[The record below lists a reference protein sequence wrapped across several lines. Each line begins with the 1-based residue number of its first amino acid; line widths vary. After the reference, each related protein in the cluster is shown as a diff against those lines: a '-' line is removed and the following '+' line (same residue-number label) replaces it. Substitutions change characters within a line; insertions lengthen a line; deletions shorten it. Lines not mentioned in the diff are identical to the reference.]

1 MRILFKQILIQDS
14 RSSFYGKKMDLL
26 ASDGQWVEIAPQI
39 QAEADQIIS
48 GIDLTWFPSVVDLR
62 VHHTL
67 PGGEHREDWSSL
79 QATAWKGGVLD
90 FLLLPTGDPVPQQP
104 EAIQFI
110 AGKLAGSGVLAY
122 PAAPLTLENKA
133 ENFSD
138 LMDLHQAGASWFSHG
153 AGALQDTDLML
164 KCLQYLQPLAA
175 KVISR
180 PDVKGLSLFG
190 QIHEGLQSTLLGLKG
205 IPVLAE
211 TMHVKRDLDL
221 LAYVMQHSFG
231 LANPDFS
238 LHFSCIS
245 TAESIR
251 LISDAQK
258 AGLPVTADVAIY
270 SLIFTEDAVSD
281 FDTLKKVNP
290 PLRTELDRLAL
301 WQGLKDGTIMA
312 VVSDHHPVE
321 VENKELEF
329 DQAAFGTIGLETL
342 AIAFFQEA
350 SNQELK
356 NPDNYLS
363 HGPAAF
369 LGIKQPELR
378 VGEQMKG
385 VVFCSQSQVYQA
397 AHIASKSKNSIFI
410 GHTFEHKIVGVFN
423 GLKQYYGQ

>member
-48 GIDLTWFPSVVDLR
+48 GINLTWFPSVVDLR
-62 VHHTL
+62 VHNTL
-67 PGGEHREDWSSL
+67 PGGEHMEDWASL
-79 QATAWKGGVLD
+79 QASAWKGGVLD

-104 EAIQFI
+104 ETIQFI
-110 AGKLAGSGVLAY
+110 ADKLKGSGVQSY
-122 PAAPLTLENKA
+122 PVAPLTLGNKA

-245 TAESIR
+245 TAESVR
-251 LISDAQK
+251 LIQEAQK

-281 FDTLKKVNP
+281 FDTFKKVNP
-290 PLRTELDRLAL
+290 PLRTEADRLAL
-301 WQGLKDGTIMA
+301 WQGLKEGTIMA

-342 AIAFFQEA
+342 AIAFIEEA
-350 SNQELK
+350 KKQGLEK
-356 NPDNYLS
+356 IDTYLS

-369 LGIKQPELR
+369 LGVELPEMK
-378 VGEQMKG
+378 VGEEMKG
-385 VVFCSQSQVYQA
+385 LVICSTAQEYTLADIV
-397 AHIASKSKNSIFI
+397 SKSKNSIFL
-410 GHTFEHKIVGVFN
+410 GTTFAHQVVGVFN
-423 GLKQYYGQ
+423 GLKQHYGQ

>member
-14 RSSFYGKKMDLL
+14 RSSFYGKKVDLL
-26 ASDGQWVEIAPQI
+26 AENGHWLEIAPSI
-39 QAEADQIIS
+39 QTEADQVIS
-48 GIDLTWFPSVVDLR
+48 DVDLQWFPSIVDLR
-62 VHHTL
+62 VHNTL
-67 PGGEHREDWSSL
+67 PGGEHKEDWTSL
-79 QATAWKGGVLD
+79 QAAAWKGGVLD

-110 AGKLAGSGVLAY
+110 AGKLSGSGVLAY
-122 PAAPLTLENKA
+122 PAAPLTLGNKA

-153 AGALQDTDLML
+153 AGSIQDTDLML

-245 TAESIR
+245 SSESVR
-251 LISDAQK
+251 LISEAQK

-270 SLIFTEDAVSD
+270 SLMFTEDAVSD

-290 PLRTELDRLAL
+290 PLRTEADRLAL

-329 DQAAFGTIGLETL
+329 DQASFGSIGLETL
-342 AIAFFQEA
+342 ALTFIEEA
-350 SNQELK
+350 KKQGLSTL
-356 NPDNYLS
+356 DNYLS
-363 HGPAAF
+363 HAGAAF
-369 LGIKQPELR
+369 LGIQLPELK
-378 VGEQMKG
+378 VGEVMKG
-385 VVFCSQSQVYQA
+385 LVIVPDSQVYSPA
-397 AHIASKSKNSIFI
+397 EIVSKSKNSIFI
-410 GHTFEHKIVGVFN
+410 GHTMKHKILGVFN
-423 GLKQYYGQ
+423 GLNQSYGQ